1 MKIKLIK
8 SSGFLAVCLLCFLAG
23 NVHAKILNHAN
34 NYSLFYFQD
43 STANQGVT
51 ISGTITDEQN
61 LPLPG
66 VTVKVKARGA
76 ITDLNGKYTIKA
88 DAATDQITFSFIGYT
103 TQTIAAGQSR
113 TLNIK
118 MLPAQGKAL
127 NEVVVIG
134 YGTQRREQVTAAV
147 ATVKAEDFNQ
157 GGTRSPLDLIQGK
170 VAGLNITRSG
180 GNNPN
185 SSAAIQLRGIG
196 SLSGSS
202 SPLIVIDGVP
212 GGNLDLLQQD
222 DIESFDVLKDGSAA
236 AIYGTRG
243 NAGVILITTKK
254 GKSGESRYDYS
265 TYFQRESVA
274 KRPQVL
280 SAEQFISVAGENNN
294 LGGNTDMYN
303 ELIDKNNLSQY
314 HNFAASGGSDNS
326 NYRAS
331 LYFNDAKGIAKQN
344 ERRQYGG
351 RINFNQK
358 GLKGKLSLQT
368 NLAVNLNKANLN
380 GGRPSSD
387 LNNPDVIFI
396 TPDFEQAIQRNPTA
410 PIRNPDGTFLQTD
423 AFNNYNPLARLEQ
436 EIYERDQQ
444 VFSGDAKF
452 TLEPVK
458 DLKISAFG
466 ALIRDSYNDREY
478 RDRESYSSI
487 QNYQGTG
494 FASKFNRLRNTYT
507 FESTAD
513 YTKRFGE
520 NHSISAVGG
529 YSYQY
534 FSDEN
539 FSLNN
544 SGFITD
550 VFEDYNIGT
559 GIYLTEGRANMG
571 SRREDNILIAFFGR
585 VNYAYKD
592 KYLAQIVYRREG
604 SSRFGANNKWGDFP
618 AASIGWNINKEDF
631 MQNVSF
637 INNLKLRAGFGVTG
651 NQGIPNYQSQITL
664 STGGAYLQDGS
675 YFQTYGPGRNPNPD
689 LRWEKKNEF
698 NAGIDF
704 SLFDNRI
711 GGSIDVYNRK
721 TTDLLLNYN
730 AQVPP
735 FISPLIFTNVGSVKN
750 SGLEIALNANPV
762 RGKKVNWNLDL
773 AFSTNKNELTSLSN
787 DVFKATFLEFYGLP
801 SPGNLG
807 FAIRAE
813 EGGALGNFYGYRF
826 AGLTPEGRWQFFKA
840 DGSIGQA
847 GDMTNED
854 KTVIGNGVPK
864 YYLSWNNRVAYK
876 NFDLTV
882 FFRSKF
888 GYEILNTQEIYFGN
902 RAWLPN
908 NVLESAINKNGALR
922 DSPQYS
928 DYYLEN
934 GAFVKLDN
942 VTLAYNF
949 KFKSSY
955 IRNLRVFVTGRNIAT
970 ITGYSGLDPE
980 VQDTGLETGIDTR
993 GFYPRTESYSIGLNM
1008 GF

>member
-1 MKIKLIK
+1 
-8 SSGFLAVCLLCFLAG
+8 
-23 NVHAKILNHAN
+23 
-34 NYSLFYFQD
+34 
-43 STANQGVT
+43 
-51 ISGTITDEQN
+51 
-61 LPLPG
+61 
-66 VTVKVKARGA
+66 
-76 ITDLNGKYTIKA
+76 
-88 DAATDQITFSFIGYT
+88 
-103 TQTIAAGQSR
+103 
-113 TLNIK
+113 

-147 ATVKAEDFNQ
+147 ATIKAEDFNQ

-254 GKSGESRYDYS
+254 GKSGDSRYDYS
-265 TYFQRESVA
+265 TYFQRESINR
-274 KRPQVL
+274 RPEVL
-280 SAEQFISVAGENNN
+280 SAEEFISVAGENNN

-331 LYFNDAKGIAKQN
+331 LYLNDAKGIAKQN

-368 NLAVNLNKANLN
+368 NLAINLNKANLN
-380 GGRPSSD
+380 GARPSSD
-387 LNNPDVIFI
+387 PANPDVIFVS
-396 TPDFEQAIQRNPTA
+396 PDFEQAIQRNPTA
-410 PIRNPDGTFLQTD
+410 PIRNPDGSFLQTD
-423 AFNNYNPLARLEQ
+423 AFNNYNPVARLEQ
-436 EIYERDQQ
+436 ELYERDQQ

-452 TLEPVK
+452 TLEPIK

-478 RDRESYSSI
+478 RDRASYNSV

-494 FASKFNRLRNTYT
+494 FASKLNRLRNTYT
-507 FESTAD
+507 FESTVD
-513 YTKRFGE
+513 YTKRFGD

-559 GIYLTEGRANMG
+559 GNFLIDGRANMN
-571 SRREDNILIAFFGR
+571 SRREDNVLIAFFGR
-585 VNYAYKD
+585 VNYAFKD
-592 KYLAQIVYRREG
+592 KYLAQIVLRREG
-604 SSRFGANNKWGDFP
+604 SSRFGANNKWGNFP
-618 AASIGWNINKEDF
+618 AASVGWNVNKEDF
-631 MQNVSF
+631 MKDVSF
-637 INNLKLRAGFGVTG
+637 VNNLKLRAGFGITG
-651 NQGIPNYQSQITL
+651 NQGIPNYQSLITL
-664 STGGAYLQDGS
+664 STGGRYLQDGA

-689 LRWEKKNEF
+689 LRWERKNEF
-698 NAGIDF
+698 NAGVDF

-711 GGSIDVYNRK
+711 GGSIDYYNRK
-721 TTDLLLNYN
+721 TTDLLLSYN

-735 FISPLIFTNVGSVKN
+735 FINPTIFTNVGSVKN
-750 SGLEIALNANPV
+750 SGLEVALNVVPV

-807 FAIRAE
+807 FAIRAQ
-813 EGGALGNFYGYRF
+813 EGGPLGNFYGYRF
-826 AGLTPEGRWQFFKA
+826 AGFTPEGRWQFFKA

-888 GYEILNTQEIYFGN
+888 GYEILNTQQIYFGN
-902 RAWLPN
+902 RSWLPN
-908 NVLESAINKNGALR
+908 NVLKSAINENAALR

-942 VTLAYNF
+942 VTLGYNF